1 MQRIF
6 NKGFFVIIPSFF
18 ILVTSFYLIITSSF
32 LFDDW
37 GSLLT
42 AKGSYGDSLANWE
55 EIWAIRPLSWVVI
68 PAIINVFGD
77 NAILYFVLNSSFF
90 LASVLI
96 LGLSLARIFSRNL
109 IFVFLII
116 SIAPSISSTVLLSPV
131 NQLETTFS
139 FIVIALL
146 ALLISKSNLGPY
158 ATLFAYF
165 FLPTVALFFYESL
178 IGTLILPLLITYF
191 LNRKTLKF
199 ALLGLVLSVSIVF
212 VWQKI
217 IVLEFVA
224 QDFSR
229 IKGLNLGAFVSYIYA
244 VIPGYFFNLVAVTKY
259 TQLNLV
265 IFLLLFAS
273 LFLKMIYMTSETK
286 LTALPYKER
295 QTQRTTVHVFI
306 GLGMLASG
314 ILYFLSGLVADSSG
328 YPNRTLLGFNIL
340 LGVLVWHV
348 LERKSRLFFRLLA
361 SFLIAANLVWFFQV
375 SLESNR
381 ASQKRIEQLEKITIS
396 LQDIDKK
403 SGSDDL
409 IFLDTP
415 CFMPD
420 TYSRV
425 FIFCA
430 NWDLDSALR
439 LRGYQGAK
447 ILLTNSSSTY
457 SAEESELSMG
467 GIRIDKRK
475 STLMEFTEDGFSI
488 IGQYSDPINLYLNN
502 KERFSRTNLSEIEGS
517 RNNCLASGAL
527 IRGDLNLKS
536 KLDCLRDPF
545 PLH

>member
-1 MQRIF
+1 M
-6 NKGFFVIIPSFF
+6 
-18 ILVTSFYLIITSSF
+18 
-32 LFDDW
+32 
-37 GSLLT
+37 
-42 AKGSYGDSLANWE
+42 
-55 EIWAIRPLSWVVI
+55 
-68 PAIINVFGD
+68 
-77 NAILYFVLNSSFF
+77 
-90 LASVLI
+90 
-96 LGLSLARIFSRNL
+96 
-109 IFVFLII
+109 
-116 SIAPSISSTVLLSPV
+116 APSISSTVLLSPV

-165 FLPTVALFFYESL
+165 IFPTVALFFYESL

-191 LNRKTLKF
+191 INRKTLKF
-199 ALLGLVLSVSIVF
+199 ALLGLVLSVSVVF

-273 LFLKMIYMTSETK
+273 LFLKIIYMTSKTK
-286 LTALPYKER
+286 LMAIPYEER
-295 QTQRTTVHVFI
+295 QTQRTAVPVFI
-306 GLGMLASG
+306 GLGMLANG

-340 LGVLVWHV
+340 LGVLAWHV
-348 LERKSRLFFRLLA
+348 LERKSRLFFRLLT

-375 SLESNR
+375 SFESNR
-381 ASQKRIEQLEKITIS
+381 ASQQRIEQLEKISIS
-396 LQDIDKK
+396 LQDIDRQ
-403 SGSDDL
+403 SGIDDL
-409 IFLDTP
+409 IFLDIP

-439 LRGYQGAK
+439 LRGYQGPK
-447 ILLTNSSSTY
+447 ILLTKSSSTY
-457 SAEESELSMG
+457 SADESELRMG
-467 GIRIDKRK
+467 GIKIEKRK
-475 STLMEFTEDGFSI
+475 STLMEFTEERLSI

-517 RNNCLASGAL
+517 RNNCLTSGAL
-527 IRGDLNLKS
+527 IRSDLNLKS

>member
-6 NKGFFVIIPSFF
+6 DKGFFVIIPSLF
-18 ILVTSFYLIITSSF
+18 ILVTSFYLILTSSF

-42 AKGSYGDSLANWE
+42 ANGWYGDSLANWE
-55 EIWAIRPLSWVVI
+55 EIWAIRPLSWVAI
-68 PAIINVFGD
+68 PAIINLFG
-77 NAILYFVLNSSFF
+77 NSAILYFVLNSSLF

-96 LGLSLARIFSRNL
+96 LGLSLSRIFSRNL
-109 IFVFLII
+109 IFVFLMI
-116 SIAPSISSTVLLSPV
+116 SMAPSISSTVLLSPV

-146 ALLISKSNLGPY
+146 AMLISKSNLGPY
-158 ATLFAYF
+158 TTLFVYF
-165 FLPTVALFFYESL
+165 LFPTVALFFYESL
-178 IGTLILPLLITYF
+178 IGTLMLPLLITYVLQRKM
-191 LNRKTLKF
+191 LNF
-199 ALLGLVLSVSIVF
+199 AVLGLALSVSVVF

-273 LFLKMIYMTSETK
+273 LFLKIIYMTSETK
-286 LTALPYKER
+286 LKALPYKER
-295 QTQRTTVHVFI
+295 QTQRTAVPTFI

-340 LGVLVWHV
+340 LGALAWHV
-348 LERKSRLFFRLLA
+348 LERKTRLFFTLIA

-381 ASQKRIEQLEKITIS
+381 ASQQRIEQLEKISIS
-396 LQDIDKK
+396 LPDIDRQ
-403 SGSDDL
+403 SGVDDL
-409 IFLDTP
+409 IFLDIP

-420 TYSRV
+420 TFSRV
-425 FIFCA
+425 FVFCA

-439 LRGYQGAK
+439 LRGYQGPK

-457 SAEESELSMG
+457 SADESELRMG

-475 STLMEFTEDGFSI
+475 SLLMEFTEEGLSI

-502 KERFSRTNLSEIEGS
+502 KERCSRTNLSEIEGS
-517 RNNCLASGAL
+517 RNNCLTSGVL
-527 IRGDLNLKS
+527 MRGDLNLKS